1 MCSFDREEFQ
11 KPIESLHSP
20 YSGGLENDSELQKE
34 LEELRKELGEGWSWP
49 IEDEKVEHWSWQIE
63 DEKV

>member
-1 MCSFDREEFQ
+1 MCSFDRE
-11 KPIESLHSP
+11 
-20 YSGGLENDSELQKE
+20 ENDSELQKE